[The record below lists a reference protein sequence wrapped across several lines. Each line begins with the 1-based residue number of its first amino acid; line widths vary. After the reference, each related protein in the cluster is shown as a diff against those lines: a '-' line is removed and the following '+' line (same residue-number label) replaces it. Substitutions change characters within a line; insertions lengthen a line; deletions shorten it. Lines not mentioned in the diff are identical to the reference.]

1 MKNKWIL
8 MLGMGLL
15 LVFPSYGQKQKGLLT
30 DVHLF
35 QSFFQDAPVTKAK
48 FGQGAFSYSDYE
60 GGSQITL
67 GAMGGIPINE
77 KIDLQGELHFASFSP
92 EEGDGESGLT
102 DLGLYGH
109 YKISQEKNKLLTAG
123 AMMTL
128 PIGKEEI
135 GYGNLNFGAF
145 AAYRTLLSSGMVLTA
160 TAGLNFYEVTTYSYE
175 VDWFTGEVETKK
187 ETDRETSFRLG
198 GGIIYPLQ
206 KGMNFVGELTLETE
220 VDRMMLSGGIDYA
233 MKSGRLRG
241 ALGIGLDDGSPDLQ
255 ILAGYLIN
263 L

>member
-1 MKNKWIL
+1 MKNKWLLIL
-8 MLGMGLL
+8 IVGIGLL
-15 LVFPSYGQKQKGLLT
+15 GVTSSYGQKGLIT

-35 QSFFQDAPVTKAK
+35 QSFFQDAPVTKVK
-48 FGQGAFSYSDYE
+48 FGQGAFSYSDYDAF
-60 GGSQITL
+60 SSITL
-67 GAMGGIPINE
+67 GAMGGVPIG
-77 KIDLQGELHFASFSP
+77 KKTDLQAELHFASISP

-102 DLGLYGH
+102 DLALYGH
-109 YKISQEKNKLLTAG
+109 YNISQEKNKLLTAG
-123 AMMTL
+123 AMVTL

-145 AAYRTLLSSGMVLTA
+145 GAYRTLLSSGMVLTA
-160 TAGLNFYEVTTYSYE
+160 TVGLNFYEVTTYE
-175 VDWFTGEVETKK
+175 ADWFTGKVKE

-220 VDRMMLSGGIDYA
+220 VDRMTLSGGIDYA
-233 MKSGRLRG
+233 TKSGRLRG

-255 ILAGYLIN
+255 LMAGYLLN

>member
-1 MKNKWIL
+1 MKSKWIL
-8 MLGMGLL
+8 IVGMGLL
-15 LVFPSYGQKQKGLLT
+15 LVASSYGQKGLLT

-35 QSFFQDAPVTKAK
+35 QSFFQDAPVTKVK
-48 FGQGAFSYSDYE
+48 FGQGAFSYSDYDAA
-60 GGSQITL
+60 SVITL
-67 GAMGGIPINE
+67 GAMGGVPIGE
-77 KIDLQGELHFASFSP
+77 KMDLQGELHFASWSP

-102 DLGLYGH
+102 DLGLYGR

-123 AMMTL
+123 AMVTL

-145 AAYRTLLSSGMVLTA
+145 GAYRTALSSGMVLTA
-160 TAGLNFYEVTTYSYE
+160 TLGLNFYEVTTYSYE
-175 VDWFTGEVETKK
+175 IDWFTGAVKTKK
-187 ETDRETSFRLG
+187 ETDRETAFRLG

-220 VDRMMLSGGIDYA
+220 VERMMLSGGIDYA
-233 MKSGRLRG
+233 TKSGRLRG

-255 ILAGYLIN
+255 LMAGYLLN